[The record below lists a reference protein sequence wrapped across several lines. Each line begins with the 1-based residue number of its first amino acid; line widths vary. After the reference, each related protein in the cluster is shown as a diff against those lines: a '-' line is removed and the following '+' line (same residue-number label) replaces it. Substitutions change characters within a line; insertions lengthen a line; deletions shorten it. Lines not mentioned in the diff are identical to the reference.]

1 MFLAL
6 VQAESAEFVT
16 AYLQQIVDVAVRATL
31 AVNTTPDAAQS
42 PVQLAK
48 ELAAELLERLE
59 QAVGSA
65 AFIGAYSEVQRRVQ
79 SSKAEKRRQFAAEA
93 IAEPQQY
100 AQRKVRAQDAG

>member
-1 MFLAL
+1 
-6 VQAESAEFVT
+6 
-16 AYLQQIVDVAVRATL
+16 
-31 AVNTTPDAAQS
+31 
-42 PVQLAK
+42 VQLAK

-100 AQRKVRAQDAG
+100 AQRKVRALDADKFRWSTFPSWKFSIASTSVYYC